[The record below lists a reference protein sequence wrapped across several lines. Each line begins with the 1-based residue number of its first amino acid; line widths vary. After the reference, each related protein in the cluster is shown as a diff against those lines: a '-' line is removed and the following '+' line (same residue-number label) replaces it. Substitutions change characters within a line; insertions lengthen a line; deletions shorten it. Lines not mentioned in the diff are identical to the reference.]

1 MARRAGCNAVS
12 LHCPVLTSPTVP
24 GAQYRHVVLPQDIA
38 QLLPKGRLLSEARR
52 PTGMLLYASG
62 PPCPAV
68 AHRRDCWRA
77 ERVEGDWSSA
87 EPWLGALRHPPTRAS
102 HHALQVGRP
111 CHAQRCLLAWRTAQ
125 LQDQAVTGRVVR
137 QAGQELPAERRRGG
151 AGCRARGG
159 AVMRLRRQSSWR
171 NHHSEADWGV
181 WREAQHRNCTAD

>member
-1 MARRAGCNAVS
+1 VARRAGCNAVS
-12 LHCPVLTSPTVP
+12 LHCPVLTFLTVP

-62 PPCPAV
+62 PPCLAV
-68 AHRRDCWRA
+68 AHRRPCWRA
-77 ERVEGDWSSA
+77 ERVEGDWRSA

-102 HHALQVGRP
+102 HHALQVGPPR
-111 CHAQRCLLAWRTAQ
+111 HARRCLLAWCIAQ
-125 LQDQAVTGRVVR
+125 RQDQAVTGRVVR

-159 AVMRLRRQSSWR
+159 AVMRLHRHSSWR
-171 NHHSEADWGV
+171 GHPSGANWEV
-181 WREAQHRNCTAD
+181 WRKAQHRKCTAD